1 MRTPTQRSAPLAAA
15 LSVALVA
22 AALAGCARDPELRLT
37 APDPTRAAPFMARY
51 VALGNSITAGYQSG
65 GINDST
71 QQRSF
76 AVLLARAAG
85 VPFTY
90 PALAKPGCPAPIDS
104 FPSVRVRPAAG
115 QTAAGASCYGR
126 LPSAQGLPVDN
137 VAVPGANSFDPTGA
151 TGQASTALTAFIL
164 GGRTQVQAALE
175 REPTFATIWI
185 GNNDV
190 LSPALSGTRTG
201 VTDSAQF
208 VANYQATLAQLRAGA
223 PELKG
228 VLIGIVN
235 VTNAPI
241 AIPISVINQAATPS
255 QPAFAY
261 NAAANGAVRALF
273 GGRPLA
279 FAPNCNTGAPQI
291 AFTALTALATA
302 ASALPAGTPFTFV
315 CGDVTGVATKTP
327 GLLTE
332 ADRQFFVNRVRGW
345 NAFIR
350 AKADS
355 IGFGYYDP
363 NARLDAWRSSGQVP
377 PFPNLAAP
385 RAPFAPFVSNDGVH
399 PSSAAHAVLAG
410 DIAAVINAR
419 YGSTL
424 PTTFTAP

>member
-1 MRTPTQRSAPLAAA
+1 MRSTTLHSAPLAALLA
-15 LSVALVA
+15 A
-22 AALAGCARDPELRLT
+22 AALAGCAKDPELRLT
-37 APDPTRAAPFMARY
+37 APNPAVAAPFMERY
-51 VALGNSITAGYQSG
+51 VAIGNSITAGYQSG

-85 VPFTY
+85 TSFTY
-90 PALAKPGCPAPIDS
+90 PALAKPGCPAPIAT
-104 FPSVRVRPAAG
+104 FPSTRVAPATGQTVAAAG
-115 QTAAGASCYGR
+115 CYGR
-126 LPSAQGLPVDN
+126 LPSAEGLPVNN

-151 TGQASTALTAFIL
+151 TGQASSALTAFIL

-175 REPTFATIWI
+175 RQPTFATIWI

-190 LSPALSGTRTG
+190 LSFALNGTRTG
-201 VTDSAQF
+201 VTDSLQF
-208 VANYQATLAQLRAGA
+208 VANYQAMLTQLRAGA
-223 PELKG
+223 PDLKG
-228 VLIGIVN
+228 VLIGVVN

-241 AIPISVINQAATPS
+241 AFPISVINQAATPS

-261 NAAANGAVRALF
+261 NAAANAAVRALF
-273 GGRPLA
+273 GRPIA

-291 AFTALTALATA
+291 AFSALTPLATGA
-302 ASALPAGTPFTFV
+302 NAALPAGAPFTFV
-315 CGDVTGVATKTP
+315 CGDLAGVATKTP

-355 IGFGYYDP
+355 IGFAYYDP
-363 NARLDAWRSSGQVP
+363 NSRLDVWRASGQVP

-385 RAPFAPFVSNDGVH
+385 TAPFAPFVSNDGVH

-410 DIAAVINAR
+410 DIAAVINAK